1 MGKTSQLGPIMD
13 TPESPSIPG
22 TREHTSKRF
31 EADLRDLRSKILE
44 IGGIVE
50 NQVAH
55 AIQGIY
61 HHDKVELGSVARLEP
76 KVAQLEQEVD
86 AACSRLIALRQ
97 PTAIDLRMILSVLK
111 GIVDLNR
118 VSQKALKIARM
129 GERLDTLHNN
139 FLPPV
144 DLRPMAEHTL
154 RMLRMALDAFARLD
168 PEQAAQVVHL
178 DEALND
184 EHDGMTRKVM
194 TFMMED
200 PRTISRCMDILA
212 AAKALERIGDH
223 AKSLAEQ
230 VIFITKGAHVQH
242 ASIAE
247 VDGIVQ
253 PGH

>member
-1 MGKTSQLGPIMD
+1 MD
-13 TPESPSIPG
+13 TDRSPSIPG

-31 EADLRDLRSKILE
+31 EAELRELRSKILE
-44 IGGIVE
+44 IGGLVE
-50 NQVAH
+50 TQVAH

-61 HHDKVELGSVARLEP
+61 HHDPLELSAVAKMEP
-76 KVAQLEQEVD
+76 TVTQLEQEVD

-97 PTAIDLRMILSVLK
+97 PTAIDLRMILAVLK
-111 GIVDLNR
+111 GIMDLNR

-129 GERLDTLHNN
+129 GERLDSQHNN

-168 PEQAAQVVHL
+168 VHQAAQVVHL

-194 TFMMED
+194 TYMLED
-200 PRTISRCMDILA
+200 PRTISRSMDILA
-212 AAKALERIGDH
+212 VAKALERIGDH
-223 AKSLAEQ
+223 AKHLAEH
-230 VIFITKGAHVQH
+230 VIFTAKGAHVQH
-242 ASIAE
+242 ASPGE
-247 VDGIVQ
+247 VDGIVDQ
-253 PGH
+253 GG